1 MILYLKESDVVRFLT
16 MHDAIRLVEDA
27 ARALGEGRA
36 NNCPRQRPRTD
47 SAMMHVLPAAYGGA
61 DAMGLKVYT
70 AGKRGTVF
78 YYLLFDAEGRLLAL
92 IEANMLGAIRTGAAS
107 AVATR
112 YMSREESTTLGII
125 GTGHQ
130 ARTQLEA
137 VSHVRHLTRIRAWS
151 RTRERLDPFVAEMS
165 ERLGKTVEPAASARE
180 AVEGADIVITMT
192 TSSHPV
198 LEGAWLTPGAH
209 LNVAGSNHIH
219 RREVDA
225 EAVAR
230 SGIVA
235 VEDLAQAKMEAG
247 DLKLA
252 IDEGRFA
259 WERSVLLG
267 DIVAGKT
274 PGRHDG
280 REITMFKSLGIGLWD
295 AVAARFVYDRAR
307 EEHAGVELPVE
318 EPLRPR
324 SPR

>member
-1 MILYLKESDVVRFLT
+1 MILYLKEADVHRFIG

-36 NNCPRQRPRTD
+36 NNFPRARPRTQTT
-47 SAMMHVLPAAYGGA
+47 MMHVLPAAFGDG
-61 DAMGLKVYT
+61 DAMGVKVYT
-70 AGKRGTVF
+70 AGKRGTAF
-78 YYLLFDAEGRLLAL
+78 YYLLFNAEGLLLAL
-92 IEANMLGAIRTGAAS
+92 MEANWLGAMRTGAAS

-112 YMSREESTTLGII
+112 YMSREDSATLGII

-137 VSHVRHLTRIRAWS
+137 VSHVRNLTRIRAWS

-165 ERLGKTVEPAASARE
+165 EKLGKKIEAAPTAEE
-180 AVEGADIVITMT
+180 AVAGADIVITMT
-192 TSSHPV
+192 TSTEPV
-198 LEGAWLTPGAH
+198 LKGSWIAPGAH

-219 RREVDA
+219 RREVDG
-225 EAVAR
+225 EAVHR

-235 VEDLAQAKMEAG
+235 VEDLAQAKIEAG
-247 DLKLA
+247 DLKIA
-252 IDEGRFA
+252 IDEKMFNWDRA
-259 WERSVLLG
+259 VLLG

-274 PGRHDG
+274 PGRHDA

-295 AVAARFVYDRAR
+295 VAAARFVYDRAR
-307 EEHAGVELPVE
+307 EEKAGVELPVE

-324 SPR
+324 SAR

>member
-92 IEANMLGAIRTGAAS
+92 IEANMLGG
-107 AVATR
+107 
-112 YMSREESTTLGII
+112 
-125 GTGHQ
+125 
-130 ARTQLEA
+130 
-137 VSHVRHLTRIRAWS
+137 S

-165 ERLGKTVEPAASARE
+165 EKLGKTVEPAASARE